1 MNPAHIVRRFFAVAA
16 LVAIGLAPGA
26 AFADL
31 KPWNQEEVTE
41 LAKALHVAVKEVR
54 QSMRR
59 ESTDSLAAQG
69 RARQQMLDTLRV
81 LEMSCGQLAKK
92 LEGGAGYEETLNI
105 AKKIRS
111 LVRDAETEGRK
122 FMTTQQTDERIAPAE
137 QAIDGL
143 TLYYFEPQEE
153 PQTEPQTEP
162 QAEPQEPAEG

>member
-1 MNPAHIVRRFFAVAA
+1 MKPAQVLRRVFAIAA

-59 ESTDSLAAQG
+59 ESTGDLSSQA
-69 RARQQMLDTLRV
+69 RARQRMLETLKV
-81 LEMSCGQLAKK
+81 LEQSCGQLAAR
-92 LEGGAGYEETLNI
+92 LEGGAGQAKTLNI

-122 FMTTQQTDERIAPAE
+122 FMTTQQTDERIEPAE
-137 QAIDGL
+137 QALDGL
-143 TLYYFEPQEE
+143 AAYYFEPR
-153 PQTEPQTEP
+153 
-162 QAEPQEPAEG
+162 AEAQEPAQEG

>member
-1 MNPAHIVRRFFAVAA
+1 MHPARVVRDFFAVAA
-16 LVAIGLAPGA
+16 LLAIGLAPGA

-59 ESTDSLAAQG
+59 ESTGDLTAQA
-69 RARQQMLDTLRV
+69 RARLQMLEILKL
-81 LEMSCGQLAKK
+81 LEKSCGQLVSR
-92 LEGGAGYEETLNI
+92 LEAGAGHEETLNI

-122 FMTTQQTDERIAPAE
+122 FMTTQQTDERVAPAE
-137 QAIDGL
+137 QVLDGL
-143 TLYYFEPQEE
+143 RPYYFEPQ
-153 PQTEPQTEP
+153 
-162 QAEPQEPAEG
+162 AKEPAEER

>member
-1 MNPAHIVRRFFAVAA
+1 MKPAHIVRRFFAVAA

-59 ESTDSLAAQG
+59 ESTGDLAAQA
-69 RARQQMLDTLRV
+69 RARQRMLETLKV
-81 LEMSCGQLAKK
+81 LEKSCGQLAAR
-92 LEGGAGYEETLNI
+92 LEAGAGHEETLNI

-122 FMTTQQTDERIAPAE
+122 FMTTQQTDERVAPAE
-137 QAIDGL
+137 QALDGL
-143 TLYYFEPQEE
+143 APYYFEPQ
-153 PQTEPQTEP
+153 
-162 QAEPQEPAEG
+162 AEAQEPAQEG